1 MVVKVSSTLSEI
13 VIGFQQERFFHSPVG
28 MSLVLVSVWD
38 SWVSLVVHIIK
49 NRIYIWFLTLTRL
62 TVPIN

>member
-13 VIGFQQERFFHSPVG
+13 VIDFQQESFFHFPVG

-38 SWVSLVVHIIK
+38 SWVSLAVHIK
-49 NRIYIWFLTLTRL
+49 TGWFLTLT
-62 TVPIN
+62 